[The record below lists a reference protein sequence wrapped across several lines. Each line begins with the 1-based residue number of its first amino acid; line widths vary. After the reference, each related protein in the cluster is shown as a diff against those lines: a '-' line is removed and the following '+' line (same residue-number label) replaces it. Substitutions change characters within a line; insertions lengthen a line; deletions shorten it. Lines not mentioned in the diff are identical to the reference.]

1 MVSNEEIKRMLE
13 NRRRGIKTE
22 EKKESPIPVPPTTGR
37 KPMSPTNQTCESCGA
52 QNPRDAKF
60 CIKCGQ
66 TMQAPE
72 KVEEKKIEAAPVD
85 DLPRSGMD
93 GIDYKTCPNCSHQNK
108 PQAKFCVV
116 CGHKLEDAP
125 DSEPV
130 TGSLL
135 DRVPTETRED
145 DQPAEEEVV
154 AEDAPVVAE
163 LVDEESVQEE
173 TEKRSLLSRKVPEE
187 TLRQDTEEEII
198 EEEVVEEDYPEEVAA
213 ESVSEDV
220 SAVEN
225 IPEEVSAVENIP
237 EEVSAVENTEEAPI
251 SEINDEDEDMEL
263 PQVKTFQLGRS
274 SVDTEEN
281 SVATEVED
289 EEVAEEPA
297 EASEPVSTDVDPMEK
312 IKKAKELLDIGAISE
327 EEFEEI
333 KKKYLALI

>member
-22 EKKESPIPVPPTTGR
+22 EKKESPSPVLPTTGR

-72 KVEEKKIEAAPVD
+72 KVEENKVEASPVD

-125 DSEPV
+125 DNEPV

-187 TLRQDTEEEII
+187 ILQQDTEEEIT
-198 EEEVVEEDYPEEVAA
+198 EEEVAEEDYSEEVAA

-220 SAVEN
+220 PAVEN
-225 IPEEVSAVENIP
+225 IPEEVSVI
-237 EEVSAVENTEEAPI
+237 ENTEEAPI
-251 SEINDEDEDMEL
+251 SEVNDEDEDMEL

-281 SVATEVED
+281 SVDNEVED
-289 EEVAEEPA
+289 EEVAEEPV
-297 EASEPVSTDVDPMEK
+297 EASEPVSTNADPMEK